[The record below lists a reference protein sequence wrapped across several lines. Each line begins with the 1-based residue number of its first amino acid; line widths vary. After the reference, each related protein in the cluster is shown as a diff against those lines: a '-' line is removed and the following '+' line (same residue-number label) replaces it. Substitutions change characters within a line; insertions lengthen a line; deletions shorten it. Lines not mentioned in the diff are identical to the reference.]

1 MLHTIILEDEA
12 FHAGFLKQLVVNR
25 IMVNPS
31 PQAYDM
37 KVELVTSQASE
48 VLAYVTAHPTAPLLL
63 LTDIE
68 LAQQAPTG
76 IDVAAQIRQLA
87 QQATI
92 VFISSYPDYLPLTI
106 TRQIEPLDFI
116 YKGTTPEELEAKVR
130 QVIDVAYARYL
141 KYQQAAPATIFTYE
155 PVKGVFRQLD
165 LNQICYI
172 QSVKNAKRLLKIVG
186 PNLQVEYH
194 AELAK
199 VDHAPFVRV
208 ARDTV
213 VNPAK
218 IDHFDAHRR
227 LIAFDEAETLTCL
240 CSVRKVTMV
249 RELLAKPGPSF

>member
-76 IDVAAQIRQLA
+76 IDVTAQIRQLA

-116 YKGTTPEELEAKVR
+116 YKGTTPEDLEAKVR

-141 KYQQAAPATIFTYE
+141 KHQQAAPTTTFTYE

-218 IDHFDAHRR
+218 IDHFDANRR
-227 LIAFDEAETLTCL
+227 LIAFDETETLTCL

-249 RELLAKPGPSF
+249 RALLAKPDPSF